1 MDCYKITPFN
11 LLNVDTFFYMKK
23 FLQMLS
29 KSISKNGSGFEKY
42 LIAFC
47 MLIGVQGVAFAQPG
61 TPDPGIP
68 AGSATA
74 KYCDPNVTSL
84 NVTGVDVTKLSM
96 KNEDYVYHVKKGGS
110 VSLTV
115 SSFSM
120 WPVSVKWERKTNMSS
135 DWEFVETKQSDEPLE
150 VTDIQSDVLYRATF
164 DNGLAGGSDQR
175 AVLVTGSLISD
186 IPVACPSEA
195 VEFDI
200 KGGEFAYR
208 SEWWIGYGD
217 EPKIKAKEY
226 ADGTTTY
233 AINASTSPL
242 NAHIVLKYDEFNCS
256 RSAESPRFKTD
267 NITVGV
273 ETNCK
278 AECQSTTTGEY
289 YVGTTFDPVNGECHP
304 GGRIPKDV
312 NHFFEDYEII
322 FEENPS
328 FTNYWLG
335 CDAEEFFGQKPD
347 KDVSADVVG
356 KNNYMF
362 AQGDIN
368 TNLVNLKF
376 QVWDYR
382 PNPNWKGVRGKSYQY
397 KMRAYIQLNEGCT
410 GEKWASA
417 QFLARTQH
425 GNQSWDITEVSA
437 YDNATSSLLGTKT
450 IYGPNDAVLLKD
462 VIGEERIKN
471 LKEWD
476 LIRFEVVF
484 YGSFPMTQNSLD
496 YFVFEPRFQQFDCAK
511 LAIDYISAEIE
522 NVCLS
527 PNVVCIGDYT
537 TANAAGFPKDSH
549 YQWYKQQ
556 SSGEWSLVEE
566 GDSSKAKVNLLVT
579 KAGKQLYKLVVT
591 GFTYSEGGSQKPYYR
606 EMEFA
611 VGGKNCSA
619 QTPTGIDGSGVFC
632 LPNVLGYKPN
642 LIDDD
647 VDVTYQWVLLDPDG
661 NALYKSTDNDPHFK
675 VSSSKG
681 DYLTISLDET
691 AREGEYKLEVHTFSS
706 NMEQGSPI
714 YLPLSVYRTP
724 NVSMYLASDKY
735 YGLDDETDKTF
746 CPSDKR
752 REIVAVA
759 KNAFE
764 TEAISQYNYFWISD
778 PNAAGVLMPRS
789 HADSADVHIDAI
801 PGICNGDIDSVEIS
815 VRADI
820 KGCSSTDKN
829 KYGIEAL
836 GELKINCESLSGKD
850 TFYCDSKKE
859 TAAITPFP
867 IPEFDSSCDSDP
879 DLIIEISPRRNEVRD
894 TMGVRKIVVR
904 KSEIKDSPILNNMSL
919 PWGQYDFYY
928 TLQDGCGRTKSCDHL
943 IVVEKGY
950 PDIPCDQIIDLD
962 VINGRDSIYSSKCA
976 VKFGVDDIK
985 IPVLLDRN
993 SENDTMLVGKYAG
1006 RRHFIDQQDKNDL
1019 KVSSSI
1025 AKFDTTIGLYD
1036 EYDIDYTYILWKF
1049 TNGDKSSYCVQEV
1062 VVRDTVVP
1070 FFDCAT
1076 IIPFEY
1082 RPRTKTCEI
1091 EFKDFKNFLY
1101 GLGYTAYDS
1110 CPEPVTPIPGEL
1122 HEDSVKISKVDDSKV
1137 FYVGISDTLYWQ
1149 FRDRHDNL
1157 KYCPQVINPRTEQL
1171 VVIDCNTLKYFEGT
1185 AKDSTCFVDAA
1196 ELNIPNPPYG
1206 KEYCLGANGDSID
1219 VEGVGTRSDGKS
1231 LNDPYP
1237 AGDTYIT
1244 WLFDGKNSEPVTC
1257 ETHVFV
1263 HGVVPPVLDCDLLFP
1278 KTWYEMPNCDSMEI
1292 TLETK
1297 KVADP
1302 CVAGFMSEGI
1312 PYMNGE
1318 KIELKHK
1325 FPIGE
1330 SFVTW
1335 KFWDYTKSAVDSC
1348 IQSIHLIDTEPPV
1361 VDCDTMKDDSVIL
1374 HGKCSIPFEDLRD
1387 SLGKKVA
1394 LEYCTRDTIWGVPYL
1409 INDKGERMEFPSEV
1423 SVGIYPIRW
1432 IFANDSLTTEIDSC
1446 EKTLY
1451 LLHDGAPIFDCN
1463 TLTSP
1468 LQLLDTAGI
1477 CKIVLNPDKLPI
1489 PVAYDSCK
1497 QEYDVYGHG
1506 YVQLFEEGDFVELCY
1521 FDRENNKAV
1530 YLMDLPLGGHNV
1542 KWIFKSPFSVK
1553 EKPCVQTV
1561 LANSDAINKID
1572 CSKLAEYVHVT
1583 MRRQGLGATFEEV
1596 RDSGLI
1602 LPNLDFD
1609 VCKVLD
1615 TLYTRD
1621 DDKSIYADYYPV
1633 GNRVTITWLFR
1644 DTTSKAEKKKECQT
1658 IVDVEDGDTPIMVCP
1673 KLDATFI
1680 CLDALPARFANFE
1693 EFKAAGGELVS
1704 NGVDVSEFVDHS
1716 SFKCDTMSVGDKC
1729 DYTFIRKYSIANL
1742 RKQISECEQKIHI
1755 KDTIAPVWLDDAA
1768 SLTKVFDCEAEDF
1781 FPTDLKAKDE
1791 CSNDIFSEY
1800 HKVNSLDGVVD
1811 GLFYTVSSNK
1821 SPNPEDCEYYNYRE
1835 VREYVAV
1842 DRCRNYSDVLK
1853 FIAQV
1858 QDTFVPIINMPDT
1871 AKWRLDTVPAVYARS
1886 GCKFLYP
1893 DLVSSFPKDSI
1904 SDVCDP
1910 AATKYFKITQTPAA
1924 GTVIENTKEIH
1935 FVTLHITDPCGLED
1949 TVMKPILVQDRK
1961 EIVNIKMFDTTLCAN
1976 FNATLMEVKKDTG
1989 FVFEELWFS
1998 PGKWGYVS
2006 NKAFEYDFYKG
2017 DVKRE
2022 NLIYSNNKKTYAH
2035 LFGPDDSKNI
2045 VMNSMSKEGL
2055 YSIVVMDTIRQ
2066 CFDTASAYVTIHGA
2080 PSIWLYSA
2088 PLVVCEKDSIH
2099 LVSDNE
2105 TLYEKYKLDVNDNGE
2120 EITEE
2125 GWMINGVKYE
2135 PGTLLE
2141 YTNAVGKLQYYA
2153 INRCNIGT
2161 SSDWVSLSMKQRMS
2175 PDNLMLTTEPNN
2187 PSRVYSGE
2195 SAKLSLVTKYKP
2207 DVYMWYRV
2215 KGVADGT
2222 SDAMFDK
2229 YGDVREEYKDFDFEQ
2244 DTLLAIT
2251 NYGAPGSKVMNLT
2264 QLGDSAQYYVLLV
2277 DSVCPAVPSNIV
2289 AIDVVKKLP
2298 TAFTPHNSKG
2308 LNDIFMEGHK
2318 VVIFNRYGQKMVES
2332 DNGWDGTC
2340 RGDLV
2345 DPGVY
2350 FYEVIINEGEKHKGS
2365 IEVVYFK

>member
-74 KYCDPNVTSL
+74 KYCDP
-84 NVTGVDVTKLSM
+84 GVS
-96 KNEDYVYHVKKGGS
+96 
-110 VSLTV
+110 SLTV
-115 SSFSM
+115 SGGEKLSLNSQDYVYYVAKGESVTLSVSSFLM
-120 WPVSVKWERKTNMSS
+120 WPTSVKWEKKTTKDG
-135 DWEFVETKQSDEPLE
+135 DWIFVETKQSDEPLE
-150 VTDIQSDVLYRATF
+150 VNDLQADVLYRATF
-164 DNGLAGGSDQR
+164 DNGVMGGSDQR
-175 AVLVTGSLISD
+175 ALLVTGVLVSD
-186 IPVACPSEA
+186 IATACPGTPVQLD
-195 VEFDI
+195 VE
-200 KGGEFAYR
+200 GGEFAYR
-208 SEWWIGYGD
+208 SEWWLSRGD
-217 EPKIKAKEY
+217 NALQKVKEY
-226 ADGTTTY
+226 ADGTLSYTESATE
-233 AINASTSPL
+233 APL
-242 NAHIVLKYDEFNCS
+242 NSKVVLKYDEYNCS
-256 RSAESPRFKTD
+256 KSSQSPRFESKT
-267 NITVGV
+267 IKIGV
-273 ETNCK
+273 ETDCK
-278 AECQSTTTGEY
+278 EECKTTSTGDY
-289 YVGTTFDPVNGECHP
+289 YEGTDFDPSATHSGK
-304 GGRIPKDV
+304 IPDGVQHHFADRDIVFDKGDV
-312 NHFFEDYEII
+312 D
-322 FEENPS
+322 S
-328 FTNYWLG
+328 YWIG
-335 CDAEEFFGQKPD
+335 TDVESFFGQTPFLD
-347 KDVSADVVG
+347 KDITPKS
-356 KNNYMF
+356 NYYMF
-362 AQGDIN
+362 CE
-368 TNLVNLKF
+368 
-376 QVWDYR
+376 
-382 PNPNWKGVRGKSYQY
+382 NPNNRIVSLGFPAYKYKNSSYTY
-397 KMRAYIQLNEGCT
+397 KMRLYLQV
-410 GEKWASA
+410 GENCDQPISQKWDQAK
-417 QFLARTQH
+417 FIVRTEQ
-425 GNQSWDITEVSA
+425 GTVTRDCLEIIA
-437 YDNATSSLLGTKT
+437 YDNDGKPLKGTKNPVVNDSVMPVVIEGTDTRVLFPEFMDISSLNT
-450 IYGPNDAVLLKD
+450 YD
-462 VIGEERIKN
+462 VIRI
-471 LKEWD
+471 
-476 LIRFEVVF
+476 EVIF
-484 YGSFPMTQNSLD
+484 YGMFPDKNDPPL
-496 YFVFEPRFQQFDCAK
+496 FVFKPMFEQFGCAK
-511 LAIDYISAEIE
+511 VAIDYISAQVED
-522 NVCLS
+522 VCLT
-527 PNVVCIGDYT
+527 PKVVCIDSIAV
-537 TANAAGFPKDSH
+537 ANATGFPRNSK
-549 YQWYKQQ
+549 YTWLKETYRG
-556 SSGEWSLVEE
+556 SGQYVIF
-566 GDSSKAKVNLLVT
+566 DSSLNGVGNDYSQAHIVVKEN
-579 KAGKQLYKLVVT
+579 GKINYRLIVEATVD
-591 GFTYSEGGSQKPYYR
+591 GKPYRR
-606 EMEFA
+606 EKDFVIA
-611 VGGKNCSA
+611 GKNCKIPEVTA
-619 QTPTGIDGSGVFC
+619 IEGSGVFC

-642 LIDDD
+642 IVD
-647 VDVTYQWVLLDPDG
+647 VDSLVTYQWDLYDPDG
-661 NALYKSTDNDPHFK
+661 NLLYKSSDNDPHFK
-675 VSSSKG
+675 VYVPEGGVYKG
-681 DYLTISLDET
+681 DSLTISLDET
-691 AREGEYKLEVHTFSS
+691 AIEGEYKLQVHTFREKSEHGKPVF
-706 NMEQGSPI
+706 M
-714 YLPLSVYRTP
+714 PLSVYRVP
-724 NVSMYLASDKY
+724 QASLVLGGPKYDGQNENDK
-735 YGLDDETDKTF
+735 EI
-746 CPSDKR
+746 CPSDVR
-752 REIVAVA
+752 SEIYTVAL
-759 KNAFE
+759 NGFE
-764 TEAISQYNYFWISD
+764 TTAKSLYTYSWSSD
-778 PNAAGVLMPRS
+778 PNAVGVFTPRT
-789 HADSADVHIDAI
+789 HQDTADISVAAI
-801 PGICNGDIDSVEIS
+801 PGLCNGDVDSIRFS
-815 VRADI
+815 VVVDV
-820 KGCSSTDKN
+820 KGCSDTAKN
-829 KYGIEAL
+829 SYGVKAL
-836 GELKINCESLSGKD
+836 GELRINCESLFGRD
-850 TFYCDSKKE
+850 TFYCESKKE
-859 TAAITPFP
+859 TATIDPFP
-867 IPEFDSSCDSDP
+867 IPEFDSSCDLDP
-879 DLIIEISPRRNEVRD
+879 DIIIEIVPRRQEVKD
-894 TMGVRKIVVR
+894 TMGTKTIVVR
-904 KSEIKDSPILNNMSL
+904 KSEIDNKTDKLKINL

-1062 VVRDTVVP
+1062 VVRDTGVP

-1137 FYVGISDTLYWQ
+1137 FYVGMPDTLYWQ

-1157 KYCPQVINPRTEQL
+1157 KYCPQVVNPRTEQL

-1185 AKDSTCFVDAA
+1185 AKDSSCFVDAA

-1257 ETHVFV
+1257 ESHVFV
-1263 HGVVPPVLDCDLLFP
+1263 HGVVPPVLECDILFL
-1278 KTWYEMPNCDSMEI
+1278 KKWYEMPDCDSMDI

-1297 KVADP
+1297 KVPDP
-1302 CVAGFMSEGI
+1302 CVAGFMSEGV
-1312 PYMNGE
+1312 PYINGE

-1330 SFVTW
+1330 TFVTW

-1348 IQSIHLIDTEPPV
+1348 IQSIHLRDTFPPV
-1361 VDCDTMKDDSVIL
+1361 PYCDSIEEDSVLL
-1374 HGKCSIPFEDLRD
+1374 HGKCSIPFDDLKD
-1387 SLGKKVA
+1387 SLTKLFA
-1394 LEYCTRDTIWGVPYL
+1394 IEYCTRDTIWGVPYL
-1409 INDKGERMEFPSEV
+1409 VNDKGVRTEFPSEV
-1423 SVGIYPIRW
+1423 GVGIYQIRW
-1432 IFANDSLTTEIDSC
+1432 IFANDSLTTKIDSC
-1446 EKTLY
+1446 DKTLY
-1451 LLHDGAPIFDCN
+1451 LLHDGEPIFDCN
-1463 TLTSP
+1463 TLDSP
-1468 LQLLDTAGI
+1468 LQLWDTTGE
-1477 CKIVLNPDKLPI
+1477 CKILLNPNTLPI
-1489 PVAYDSCK
+1489 PEAVDSCK
-1497 QEYDVYGHG
+1497 LDYIVYGHG
-1506 YVQLFEEGDFVELCY
+1506 YVQLFEKGDFVELCY
-1521 FDRENNKAV
+1521 FDREKNKAV
-1530 YLMDLPLGGHNV
+1530 YLMDLPFGRHNV
-1542 KWIFKSPFSVK
+1542 NWVFKSPFSVK
-1553 EKPCVQTV
+1553 EKPCDQIVV
-1561 LANSDAINKID
+1561 ANSDAIKKVD
-1572 CSKLAEYVHVT
+1572 CSKLADRVHVT
-1583 MRRQGLGATFEEV
+1583 MRRQGPGATFEEV

-1609 VCKVLD
+1609 ICKVLD
-1615 TLYTRD
+1615 TINSRD
-1621 DDKSIYADYYPV
+1621 DNKSIYDIYPV
-1633 GNRVTITWLFR
+1633 NSIVKITWLFR
-1644 DTTSKAEKKKECQT
+1644 DTTKNAEKEKPCYT
-1658 IVDVEDGDTPIMVCP
+1658 TVEVQDGDTPICVP
-1673 KLDATFI
+1673 PVLNGVYT
-1680 CLDALPARFANFE
+1680 CLDALPAQYADYA
-1693 EFKAAGGELVS
+1693 EFRKAGGKLVS
-1704 NGVDVSEFVDHS
+1704 NGVDVSDFVDDS
-1716 SFKCDTMSVGDKC
+1716 TFRCDTTSLGDKC
-1729 DYTFIRKYSIANL
+1729 DYEFLRDYTIYNL
-1742 RKQISECEQKIHI
+1742 RNQKIHCKQRPRI
-1755 KDTIAPVWLDDAA
+1755 KDTVPPVWLDGVE
-1768 SLTKVFDCEAEDF
+1768 SLTKVFDCVAENF

-1961 EIVNIKMFDTTLCAN
+1961 EIVNIKMFDTILCAN
-1976 FNATLMEVKKDTG
+1976 FNATLMDVKKDTG

-2035 LFGPDDSKNI
+2035 LFGSDDSKNI

-2153 INRCNIGT
+2153 INRCNMGT